1 MPAEPAP
8 FPFILTIH
16 KIRPGGWSD
25 HTCLRPRQVASILTA
40 LSDCGYRF
48 VDLQSF
54 AANPQPN
61 QVAITQD
68 DGYAHLVDSL
78 PTLCDRFGIRPTVFV
93 PTAFIG
99 KKNKWDYSSVF
110 HSEYHL
116 DSRQMRQLSACG
128 VEFGSHGHR
137 HRALTQMT
145 DDELASDLRQSKE
158 ILEDITRLPV
168 RSISYPFGRCDG
180 RVVRAA
186 LSAGYT
192 SGFGTQWPEEGQEKM
207 IVGRCSLYAWDTPFS
222 VLQKAGGR
230 WQKIEKTKSAIASW
244 LSGGTAIFQ
253 RIRPTN

>member
-25 HTCLRPRQVASILTA
+25 HTNLRPTQVASILTA
-40 LSDCGYRF
+40 LSDRGYHF
-48 VDLQSF
+48 ADLETVV
-54 AANPQPN
+54 ANPQSN
-61 QVAITQD
+61 HVAITLD
-68 DGYAHLVDSL
+68 DGYAHLADIL
-78 PTLCDRFGIRPTVFV
+78 PHLCDRFGIRPTVFV

-99 KKNKWDYSSVF
+99 KKNAWDYSSIF

-116 DSRQMRQLSACG
+116 DSRQMRLLSSCG

-137 HRALTQMT
+137 HRALTKMA
-145 DDELASDLRQSKE
+145 DDKLNLDLRQSKE
-158 ILEDITRLPV
+158 ILDDITGLPV
-168 RSISYPFGRCDG
+168 RSISYPFGRCDH
-180 RVVRAA
+180 RIVRAA

-192 SGFGTQWPEEGQEKM
+192 SGFGTRWPESDQEKM

-230 WQKIEKTKSAIASW
+230 WQKIERAKGAIAGW
-244 LSGGTAIFQ
+244 LSGGTSVFQ
-253 RIRPTN
+253 SIRPTN